1 VVLFDIEQHVTKTWL
16 QSVAPEARVA
26 ARCNSMTAL
35 LSAAKSGV
43 GLTALPMTIGD
54 SDTSLVL
61 MLGPIPSL
69 MTNFYLLMHED
80 MKTTPRVRALF
91 DFFVEEL
98 NIIRP
103 ILTGEKAG

>member
-61 MLGPIPSL
+61 MLGPIPGL
-69 MTNFYLLMHED
+69 TTNFYLLMHED

-98 NIIRP
+98 NTIRL